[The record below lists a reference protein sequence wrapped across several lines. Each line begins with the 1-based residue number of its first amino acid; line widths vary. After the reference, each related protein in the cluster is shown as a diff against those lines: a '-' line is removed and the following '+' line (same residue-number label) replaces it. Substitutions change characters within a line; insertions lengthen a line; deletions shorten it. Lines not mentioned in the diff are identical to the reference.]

1 MFQQGWFQS
10 NNFYFPLPSVAS
22 QQLLHQFFHN
32 GDTKLDTHDYIEH
45 NILISGSVALGLC
58 AFKAAVMWLDQLMQN
73 IHKNRFNILW
83 ICEMYGFSLFQIHDS
98 PWYIWLKLA
107 SSIIDSFITKI
118 LLDSTPDSL
127 CRENY
132 PQGSIQDVAGEAFI
146 DSILRFSV
154 T

>member
-1 MFQQGWFQS
+1 MIQRDTFDW
-10 NNFYFPLPSVAS
+10 N
-22 QQLLHQFFHN
+22 LHH
-32 GDTKLDTHDYIEH
+32 
-45 NILISGSVALGLC
+45 
-58 AFKAAVMWLDQLMQN
+58 
-73 IHKNRFNILW
+73 
-83 ICEMYGFSLFQIHDS
+83 LF
-98 PWYIWLKLA
+98 
-107 SSIIDSFITKI
+107 IDSFITKI